1 MRIILILA
9 GELFRFYDRP
19 RQDNVG
25 GQKTDKIPK
34 QENHSENLKSFKPDR
49 FRFSSKEERPRKIYK
64 KPFSKF
70 INQRGCY
77 VGK

>member
-34 QENHSENLKSFKPDR
+34 QENHSENLKL
-49 FRFSSKEERPRKIYK
+49 
-64 KPFSKF
+64 
-70 INQRGCY
+70 
-77 VGK
+77 